1 MHQYVSSQALHVTPI
16 VANLVDFIFLK
27 LHCWSM
33 CVCVMQVV
41 GAAVVSMG
49 VCVAAWP
56 SQAGSGVF
64 SQVKPASH

>member
-1 MHQYVSSQALHVTPI
+1 MYHPKHYAFRYMLRPSLLILS
-16 VANLVDFIFLK
+16 DFIFFK
-27 LHCWSM
+27 LHCWR
-33 CVCVMQVV
+33 VCVLQVV

-64 SQVKPASH
+64 SQVRPASL